1 MTEPG
6 GTLSTVEK
14 ASRGERLATTRIGAH
29 LASPLYRNAY
39 YLIIGAGSGA
49 LLGFLFW
56 TLAARHYSEQAVGL
70 NFVVI
75 SAMMI
80 SSSVCQ
86 LGLGGASGV
95 LVRYLPGAGDW
106 TRPLVRRAYAL
117 TIALSVVVGLCVA
130 LTSSLWAHESTF
142 LRGNGWWV
150 LAFVFATVTWTIF
163 TIEDSVLTGLRQARW
178 VPLENSLF
186 SALKVVLLFAFITV
200 SPRGGIFL
208 AWSIPALILIV
219 PVNLLIFR
227 HLIPRHLQRGYQVP
241 VHVGTIVRLAAGM
254 YVGGLFLIASSTLLP
269 ILVAGD
275 SGLRQTAYFSIPW
288 TIATSVQLVAL
299 NTTTSLTVEV
309 AYDESKLRD
318 YFRGILWQTMRL
330 VVPAVAILVAGAHYI
345 LLAFGEAYAREG
357 ATTLRL
363 LALATIPNVLV
374 MLGIS
379 VARIHHDARLALL
392 IPATAGALT
401 IGLSLFLLPRAGID
415 GVGAAVLVAQ
425 SVVAVWALAGPLRT
439 VYFSRG

>member
-1 MTEPG
+1 M
-6 GTLSTVEK
+6 EK
-14 ASRGERLATTRIGAH
+14 TSRGERLATTRIGAH
-29 LASPLYRNAY
+29 FATPLYRNAY
-39 YLIIGAGSGA
+39 YLIIGAGSGS

-56 TLAARHYSEQAVGL
+56 TVAARHYSEEAVGL

-80 SSSVCQ
+80 ASSVCQ

-95 LVRYLPGAGDW
+95 LVRYLPGAG
-106 TRPLVRRAYAL
+106 TGTLPLVGRAYAL
-117 TIALSVVVGLCVA
+117 TSALSAVVGLCVA
-130 LTSSLWAHESTF
+130 LTSSLWAHQSTF
-142 LRGNGWWV
+142 LGGSGWWV

-186 SALKVVLLFAFITV
+186 SAIKIVLLYAFITL

-208 AWSIPALILIV
+208 AWSIPALLLII
-219 PVNLLIFR
+219 PVNLLIFLR
-227 HLIPRHLQRGYQVP
+227 LIPGHLQRGYQVP
-241 VHVGTIVRLAAGM
+241 LHGRTIVRLAAGM
-254 YVGGLFLIASSTLLP
+254 YVGGLFLIASTTLLP
-269 ILVAGD
+269 ILVASD

-288 TIATSVQLVAL
+288 TIATGIMLVAL

-318 YFRGILWQTMRL
+318 YFRSMLWHTMRL
-330 VVPAVAILVAGAHYI
+330 VVPVVAILTAGAHYI

-357 ATTLRL
+357 ATCLRL
-363 LALATIPNVLV
+363 LVLATIPNVFV

-379 VARIHHDARLALL
+379 VARLHHNARIALL
-392 IPATAGALT
+392 LPAAAGGLT
-401 IGLSLFLLPRAGID
+401 IGLSLLLLPRIGID
-415 GVGAAVLVAQ
+415 GVGAAVLTAQ
-425 SVVAVWALAGPLRT
+425 LAVAVLALAGPLRP
-439 VYFSRG
+439 VYFARR

>member
-1 MTEPG
+1 MTEPATG
-6 GTLSTVEK
+6 SMAKTS
-14 ASRGERLATTRIGAH
+14 GEAKVATTRLGAH

-39 YLIIGAGSGA
+39 YLIIGAASGS

-56 TLAARHYSEQAVGL
+56 TLAARHYSEEAVGL

-80 SSSVCQ
+80 ASSVCQ

-95 LVRYLPGAGDW
+95 LVRYLPGAGTG
-106 TRPLVRRAYAL
+106 TRRLVVHAYAL
-117 TIALSVVVGLCVA
+117 TSALSVVVGLCVA
-130 LTSSLWAHESTF
+130 LTSSLWAPESTF
-142 LRGNGWWV
+142 LRGSAWWV

-186 SALKVVLLFAFITV
+186 SAIKIVLLYAFITL

-208 AWSIPALILIV
+208 AWSIPALLLVI
-219 PVNLLIFR
+219 PVNLLIFGR
-227 HLIPRHLQRGYQVP
+227 LIPRHQQRDYQVP
-241 VHVGTIVRLAAGM
+241 LHGGTIVRLAAGM
-254 YVGGLFLIASSTLLP
+254 YVGGLFLIASTTLLP
-269 ILVAGD
+269 ILVARN

-288 TIATSVQLVAL
+288 SIATGIMLVAL

-309 AYDESKLRD
+309 AFDESKLRD

-330 VVPAVAILVAGAHYI
+330 VVPVVAILTLGAHYI

-357 ATTLRL
+357 ATCLRL
-363 LALATIPNVLV
+363 LALSTIPNVFV

-379 VARIHHDARLALL
+379 AARLHHNARMALL
-392 IPATAGALT
+392 IPAAAGVLT
-401 IGLSLFLLPRAGID
+401 IGLSLLLLPPVGIN

-425 SVVAVWALAGPLRT
+425 FAVAVWALAGPLRPI
-439 VYFSRG
+439 YFSRG